1 MAAAQ
6 TQVQQDIKAQFMGMI
21 EKKLGKPLNQAM
33 HTETVPLTTKGM
45 KKEGATEPD
54 DYIRSLQQ
62 DLLGRILQ
70 QTISSTNFMPM
81 KLDPN
86 VYDQST
92 LFMTSPALTFLEGRN
107 RRAPSDTTKINFIEL
122 TQGFQDEWIAETDGT
137 QGDGTAQTQL
147 GLATM
152 CVQALPISL
161 SDLLGS
167 GQSAQSRA
175 QLMQYAQ
182 EALREGFDNVLINGT
197 TTTGSPAVATN
208 KFSGLM
214 TIAQA
219 QGYSEDAQGNALL
232 LKNVR
237 NLEAQL
243 TQQRKGWA
251 DFILT
256 NVDVHNQLVEDMTAT
271 VKNVNTVNI
280 TANTPVN
287 AFQSSRGPLPIIT
300 DPYVPFTLPGAQTNS
315 GVFGMFNSNR
325 IFISDFVHN
334 SWVEKGKTKPVATDG
349 WLVQVSVM
357 YNAEP
362 LKTAIRYNL
371 PSAEA

>member
-1 MAAAQ
+1 M
-6 TQVQQDIKAQFMGMI
+6 M
-21 EKKLGKPLNQAM
+21 EKKLGKSLNQSVQ
-33 HTETVPLTTKGM
+33 TQTVPLTLKGM

-62 DLLGRILQ
+62 DLLGGILQ
-70 QTISSTNFMPM
+70 QTISSTNFMPL

-107 RRAPSDTTKINFIEL
+107 RRAPADTTKINFIEL
-122 TQGFQDEWIAETDGT
+122 TEGFSAEWIAETDAT
-137 QGDGTAQTQL
+137 EGDGTAQTEL

-182 EALREGFDNVLINGT
+182 EALREDFDNVIINGNT
-197 TTTGSPAVATN
+197 TTNANEFT
-208 KFSGLM
+208 GLM
-214 TIAQA
+214 SIAQA
-219 QGYSEDAQGNALL
+219 SGYSEDAQGNALL

-243 TQQRKGWA
+243 SQQRKGWA
-251 DFILT
+251 DFCLT

-300 DPYVPFTLPGAQTNS
+300 DPYVPFTLPGASTNS

-362 LKTAIRYNL
+362 LKTAVRYNL